1 MPLDVPACSP
11 DRELLLALGTWH
23 FSLSVG
29 APCCTFVV
37 CIFGHIAASNVN
49 SNTNSE
55 ISFIEVFFFKWV
67 KWYVWSYFRHGIDKW
82 PRTQLIV
89 LFVSCV
95 PFVMISYVILGIK
108 GSWLFIIKNN
118 LPFFFFCLG
127 RYLWTWFYKAALW
140 NRENRYSPS
149 FCSPNTCRWALLNVL
164 VLFSMA
170 ISAWNICQ
178 YILNLFP
185 SYKPRIQ
192 FISTNHMTECLVAF
206 LTQRDS
212 QLWFKKHFI

>member
-108 GSWLFIIKNN
+108 GS
-118 LPFFFFCLG
+118 
-127 RYLWTWFYKAALW
+127 
-140 NRENRYSPS
+140 
-149 FCSPNTCRWALLNVL
+149 
-164 VLFSMA
+164 
-170 ISAWNICQ
+170 
-178 YILNLFP
+178 
-185 SYKPRIQ
+185 
-192 FISTNHMTECLVAF
+192 
-206 LTQRDS
+206 
-212 QLWFKKHFI
+212 